1 MLPGEQVEVALA
13 EEGCLLEYYLDM
25 LHQRKIK
32 GNIYKG
38 VIHNIDT
45 NLQAAFVS
53 YGAGKNGFLQID
65 EIHPEY
71 WLAHHEPAK
80 GKKFPPI
87 QKVLKAGQE
96 VLVQV
101 VKEPTGNKGAF
112 LTTWLLG
119 WPGVFWCSRPGG
131 ADRRFAQGGK

>member
-1 MLPGEQVEVALA
+1 
-13 EEGCLLEYYLDM
+13 M

-53 YGAGKNGFLQID
+53 YGAGKNGFCRSTRSIPNTGWP
-65 EIHPEY
+65 ITR
-71 WLAHHEPAK
+71 PAK
-80 GKKFPPI
+80 EPKFPPSI
-87 QKVLKAGQE
+87 KAGQE

-101 VKEPTGNKGAF
+101 VGAHRQQGRVSDHLAGRAF
-112 LTTWLLG
+112 LVLTQQ
-119 WPGVFWCSRPGG
+119 
-131 ADRRFAQGGK
+131 ADRRSAGGK